1 MQPALYKACTPNPTT
16 HLKAGVH
23 REGGRR
29 TSRSCQKP
37 QGFLSFLTSGGHHW
51 WQQEYK
57 TVSQDIVKPD
67 QSWEPVMELT
77 YILPE
82 HQQKALVVQKV
93 LGGNSSWNSTFYTE
107 MAFEATF
114 SDMYRPRMGEKGL
127 MSPLMQRTLK
137 ILKIFCSFCIYK
149 TCFFFISR
157 WLRRR
162 KLGQYVISDSPTL
175 GNTKPKKI
183 YIKGNQD

>member
-1 MQPALYKACTPNPTT
+1 MYPKPHRTPQSRR
-16 HLKAGVH
+16 AQ
-23 REGGRR
+23 GRR
-29 TSRSCQKP
+29 QKDLTSCQKP
-37 QGFLSFLTSGGHHW
+37 QGFLSFLTSGGHH
-51 WQQEYK
+51 QYK

-93 LGGNSSWNSTFYTE
+93 LGGNSSWNSTFYTGQ

-114 SDMYRPRMGEKGL
+114 SNMYWPRMGEKGL

-149 TCFFFISR
+149 TFFFS
-157 WLRRR
+157 LSA
-162 KLGQYVISDSPTL
+162 GD
-175 GNTKPKKI
+175 
-183 YIKGNQD
+183 